1 MTRFNKKIIVMFFMM
16 LIALNFNLHAN
27 NQEMIIE
34 KGEMKDIGNKK
45 KVKRTKD
52 DIIDEY
58 NAIKEYKNYSYILFK
73 DENNDIYYIRSDGKV
88 LSNVWLVFSA
98 KSVMANFTIPDA
110 STHYMYF
117 GNDGK
122 AIRNKSKRI
131 GVMYTFDNDG
141 FLISAPPGGIVKN
154 IIFDKD
160 LFVKDLKVAKVG
172 DMVYFGE
179 YNPGFKDLYGGEMM
193 WEVIDKIGDK
203 VLLNSAYIINADS
216 YDDKDNI
223 WETSKIR
230 KWLNESFYDE
240 LLKNDSEKNMVLDT
254 NIVTDGIVTTDKIF
268 VLSSEEIVKYYG
280 IYINELTENKKLAT
294 MATNYARSKNLYV
307 SDFDYWIK
315 YNSPFFL
322 RDKGYFNNTI
332 KIIRDNGSIDFFGVE
347 VNKDNIFGIRP
358 AMWVNI
364 AN

>member
-1 MTRFNKKIIVMFFMM
+1 MS
-16 LIALNFNLHAN
+16 LP
-27 NQEMIIE
+27 
-34 KGEMKDIGNKK
+34 
-45 KVKRTKD
+45 D
-52 DIIDEY
+52 DIIDAY
-58 NAIKEYKNYSYILFK
+58 NAIKEYKNYFYILFK
-73 DENNDIYYIRSDGKV
+73 DENSDIYYIRSDGKI
-88 LSNVWLVFSA
+88 LSDVWLVFSA
-98 KSVMANFTIPDA
+98 KSVLANYKFTDA

-122 AIRNKSKRI
+122 AIRNKTKRI
-131 GVMYTFDNDG
+131 GVMYTFDDNG
-141 FLISAPPGGIVKN
+141 FLISEPPGGILKN

-179 YNPGFKDLYGGEMM
+179 YNPEFKDLYGGEMM

-203 VLLNSAYIINADS
+203 VLLNSAYIINADC

-240 LLKNDSEKNMVLDT
+240 LLKNDLEKNMVLDT
-254 NIVTDGIVTTDKIF
+254 SIVTDGTITNDKVFI
-268 VLSSEEIVKYYG
+268 LSSDEIVKYYG
-280 IYINELTENKKLAT
+280 IYINDMTENIKLAT
-294 MATNYARSKNLYV
+294 MANNYARSKNLYV
-307 SDFDYWIK
+307 SDSDTWIK

-322 RDKGYFNNTI
+322 RDKGYYDNTI
-332 KIIRDNGSIDFFGVE
+332 KLIRDNGSIDFFGVE

>member
-1 MTRFNKKIIVMFFMM
+1 M
-16 LIALNFNLHAN
+16 
-27 NQEMIIE
+27 
-34 KGEMKDIGNKK
+34 
-45 KVKRTKD
+45 
-52 DIIDEY
+52 
-58 NAIKEYKNYSYILFK
+58 
-73 DENNDIYYIRSDGKV
+73 
-88 LSNVWLVFSA
+88 
-98 KSVMANFTIPDA
+98 
-110 STHYMYF
+110 
-117 GNDGK
+117 
-122 AIRNKSKRI
+122 
-131 GVMYTFDNDG
+131 
-141 FLISAPPGGIVKN
+141 
-154 IIFDKD
+154 
-160 LFVKDLKVAKVG
+160 KVAKVG

-179 YNPGFKDLYGGEMM
+179 YNPEYKDLYGGEMM
-193 WEVIDKIGDK
+193 WEVIDKIDDK
-203 VLLNSAYIINADS
+203 VLLNSAYIINADC

-230 KWLNESFYDE
+230 KWLNENFYDE

-254 NIVTDGIVTTDKIF
+254 NIVTDEIMTTDKVFI
-268 VLSSEEIVKYYG
+268 LSSEEVVKYYG

-322 RDKGYFNNTI
+322 RDKGYNTNSI